1 MKKWTILCIPV
12 FCLLWIS
19 RGFCGVFDTLHT
31 VVPAQRAELARVVFN
46 LQVMGMD
53 SSGAMAALDELET
66 MALKEE
72 NREMEIIATGL
83 RGVYF
88 FYRIPGSYE
97 KAREFLRK
105 SVLLA
110 EKHGPDIQLARFTH
124 LLGYVI
130 YRSGKYAEGF
140 EYMLKADYMMT
151 RKGYHHIEGV
161 SAYLYNIARVY
172 GDFRNHS
179 QSLRYLDLALR
190 YSGNQPGIVF
200 GIRNLMGI
208 AAAELQQTE
217 QSILHF
223 TQALATAQQRGD
235 SAGMGLSMSNL
246 GGAWL
251 QYGQPAYALLL
262 LEKGYRLTEIYGVPE
277 NSVSALLQ
285 MTEAYLLQNRI
296 EPARKNINQ
305 AFSVIHHHHVN
316 DLDAHLEYYRLRSQL
331 HAAQGE
337 YDIAHVYNDSANS
350 VRDSITIQKDM
361 SMLANMAAQVN
372 AEKYQADIRILEQ
385 EQRVRQYIQKLIA
398 TFSCLVFAV
407 LATLLFR
414 ISYKR
419 KKEQSLFRKEQQQ
432 SEEKLS
438 RFREHIREKNRLIE
452 QFKDQVKYYQEQHTD
467 SEQHRVNEKVLDQLY
482 ESIIL
487 TEDDWVDF
495 KRLFE
500 NVYPDFLSRL
510 QQQHSSLTIAEIR
523 LLALMKMNLSVT
535 EMAGMLGI
543 LPQSV
548 RKTRQRLMKK
558 LQIEDHK
565 KLQPFLAEI

>member
-1 MKKWTILCIPV
+1 MKKWIVFCISV
-12 FCLLWIS
+12 ICLLWTS
-19 RGFCGVFDTLHT
+19 PGFAGVFDTLHS
-31 VVPAQRAELARVVFN
+31 VVRGQRAEMARTVFN
-46 LQVMGMD
+46 RQVMGMD
-53 SSGAMAALDELET
+53 SSRAMAALDDLEKI
-66 MALKEE
+66 ALDDE
-72 NREMEIIATGL
+72 NREMEIVALGL

-88 FYRIPGSYE
+88 FYRIPGGNE
-97 KAREFLRK
+97 KAREFLQE
-105 SVLLA
+105 SVLMA
-110 EKHGPDIQLARFTH
+110 EKYGPDIQLARFTH

-140 EYMLKADYMMT
+140 EHMLKADYIMT

-172 GDFRNHS
+172 SDFRNHS

-190 YSGNQPGIVF
+190 YSEQPGVIF
-200 GIRNLMGI
+200 GIRNMMGI
-208 AAAELQQTE
+208 ASAELQKTE

-223 TQALATAQQRGD
+223 SQALETAKQTGD

-251 QYGQPAYALLL
+251 QYGQPAHALRL
-262 LEKGYRLTEIYGVPE
+262 LEKGYHLTEIYGVPE
-277 NSVSALLQ
+277 NAVSALLQ
-285 MTEAYLLQNRI
+285 MTEAHLLQNHT
-296 EPARKNINQ
+296 ESARKNITR
-305 AFSVIHHHHVN
+305 AFDLIHHHHVN
-316 DLDAHLEYYRLRSQL
+316 DLDARLEYYRLRSQL
-331 HAAQGE
+331 HAALRE
-337 YDIAHVYNDSANS
+337 YEIAHIYHDSAGS
-350 VRDSITIQKDM
+350 VRDSIVVQKDM

-372 AEKYQADIRILEQ
+372 AEKYQADIRVLEQ
-385 EQRVRQYIQKLIA
+385 ERRIRQYTQRLITVSA
-398 TFSCLVFAV
+398 ILVFLV
-407 LATLLFR
+407 LASLLFR
-414 ISYKR
+414 ITLKR

-432 SEEKLS
+432 SEEKLR

-467 SEQHRVNEKVLDQLY
+467 SEQHQVNEKVLEQLY

-510 QQQHSSLTIAEIR
+510 QQQHSSLTIAEVR

-535 EMAGMLGI
+535 EMANMLGI

-565 KLQPFLAEI
+565 KLHPFLAEI